1 MDWKEKLGDVKNK
14 VTDQVGSVASAG
26 NEKLKEKLNEALQ
39 EINGLRPLL
48 LESGFIIGDVYI
60 TASITPCIGLIIE
73 QQSDG
78 VNHLERVI
86 QDNELSKFQTAV
98 MSSIKKIYD
107 LNEAVEKHNYR
118 IGQIDVALGV
128 SPEVTAHLH
137 SKDSRSF
144 SSGSLTE
151 TAREKLT

>member
-1 MDWKEKLGDVKNK
+1 MGWKEKLGDVKNK
-14 VTDQVGSVASAG
+14 VTDKVGSIASAG

-48 LESGFIIGDVYI
+48 LESGFIIGDVYV

-78 VNHLERVI
+78 VNHLEKVI

-98 MSSIKKIYD
+98 MNSIKKIHD
-107 LNEAVEKHNYR
+107 LNDVVEKHNHT
-118 IGQIDVALGV
+118 IGQIDIALGV

-151 TAREKLT
+151 TAREN